1 MTDMVKLGQFE
12 VTSGKLRVTD
22 PCYDRSIWCSGYV
35 DAENG
40 TWEAF
45 VYMSDQGAWGN
56 RVSALEVRRVGENE
70 APDRLVSFEVGV
82 DSGQAGF
89 FDDAF
94 YPEGDDNGEYGN
106 TDTFYGK
113 VCEITLS
120 DKRAGVLPFGAVSS
134 SGYGDG
140 GYDCFVLEKNGKV
153 VAARIVF
160 ISEEGDE
167 DYFEDDEEDMV

>member
-70 APDRLVSFEVGV
+70 APDRLVSFEV
-82 DSGQAGF
+82 AG
-89 FDDAF
+89 DPVQSYRNYYKGAKKHLHK
-94 YPEGDDNGEYGN
+94 YTNREMPEWM
-106 TDTFYGK
+106 K
-113 VCEITLS
+113 
-120 DKRAGVLPFGAVSS
+120 
-134 SGYGDG
+134 
-140 GYDCFVLEKNGKV
+140 
-153 VAARIVF
+153 
-160 ISEEGDE
+160 
-167 DYFEDDEEDMV
+167 